1 MFSHLP
7 VLGQELHTQ
16 CVCGDGIPAATFE
29 DKRPTELKNL
39 LRFGQVFID
48 SHGSAAI
55 NEERAD
61 DDDNDNDLTFESWMG
76 WFELSIYVVSIYV
89 VTNWI
94 TWLQVIVICNMY
106 DN

>member
-1 MFSHLP
+1 
-7 VLGQELHTQ
+7 
-16 CVCGDGIPAATFE
+16 
-29 DKRPTELKNL
+29 L

-76 WFELSIYVVSIYV
+76 WFELS
-89 VTNWI
+89 
-94 TWLQVIVICNMY
+94 M
-106 DN
+106 